1 VATTNS
7 SYTGATI
14 ITENTMNEGGSE
26 EGPGLGYQTVALGA
40 NNALSTTGEL
50 VLGVKAGTAPISG
63 VAAPAYTS
71 NGVFD
76 MAGYSQTVSGLATGS
91 GTTASANYIGNNSG
105 AGVSTLTV
113 SGTSTPSSGF
123 GGTIQ
128 DNLGTTGGKVA
139 VALAS
144 GVLKLTGANSY
155 SGGTTVTTGSL
166 QITSNT
172 GLGTGATTVTG
183 GSGGA
188 GTLDLQGVTV
198 TTPINLSGSSS
209 TNTANLINSIVSYS
223 QTPVFGY
230 SAGTTNITLPNV
242 AGLSV
247 GEAVSGTG
255 FSNDVISAING
266 NVITLT
272 TPTSSGSGGSPMPVT
287 AGTPSVISSASSV
300 TLVGAAANNNIGGA
314 GSLTINATIADGASS
329 GGFTKIGNAG
339 LTLGGANTYTGATV
353 AGAGVIDLANSLAL
367 QDSTLT
373 TTANTGGVTFDSS
386 VSSQAFTLGGLSGT
400 GTLGLND
407 TANNAVALTVGNNN
421 ASTTYNGVLSGSGSV
436 SKVGTGS
443 LALGGSNTYS
453 GNTSVTGGKLYV
465 NNTTGSGT
473 GGGNVTTTSSGGS
486 HPVLAGSGSIAPTA
500 GHTVTIGAGTTLSSG
515 DVQVSDA
522 THETITGTGLTVVN
536 SSSTP
541 GALLSINGGA
551 TLQFALGAGANT
563 GDFNYANPNKDSTYM
578 TITGD
583 QVGEI
588 NFGLGSA
595 INVNLVDLT
604 ALYSSQLPAN
614 QLQLRYENPVLLIS
628 AGLDSD
634 YANLVTT
641 GGLDQNGYVLG
652 VGTSLTNY
660 TAFNITVSDIN
671 NNPITSYNDL
681 NLYLY
686 NGQLEVIPEPSTWA
700 MLILSL
706 AGLGF
711 CTWSKRRSVR
721 VTSA

>member
-1 VATTNS
+1 MNGSNGTNS
-7 SYTGATI
+7 SVSDQAVQL
-14 ITENTMNEGGSE
+14 GSNS
-26 EGPGLGYQTVALGA
+26 ALP
-40 NNALSTTGEL
+40 STTTLVIGENANSGPL
-50 VLGVKAGTAPISG
+50 AGMTAPHSLD
-63 VAAPAYTS
+63 S
-71 NGVFD
+71 NWFNESDGALD
-76 MAGYSQTVSGLATGS
+76 MHGFNATVSGLATGQGVTNVS
-91 GTTASANYIGNNSG
+91 SNVIFNNAANT
-105 AGVSTLTV
+105 VSTLTV
-113 SGTSTPSSGF
+113 SGTTTQTGGF
-123 GGTIQ
+123 GGTIE
-128 DNLGTTGGKVA
+128 DNTGTGGKVA
-139 VALAS
+139 VALTS
-144 GVLKLTGANSY
+144 GLLKLTGAN
-155 SGGTTVTTGSL
+155 T
-166 QITSNT
+166 
-172 GLGTGATTVTG
+172 
-183 GSGGA
+183 
-188 GTLDLQGVTV
+188 
-198 TTPINLSGSSS
+198 
-209 TNTANLINSIVSYS
+209 
-223 QTPVFGY
+223 Y
-230 SAGTTNITLPNV
+230 SAG
-242 AGLSV
+242 
-247 GEAVSGTG
+247 
-255 FSNDVISAING
+255 
-266 NVITLT
+266 
-272 TPTSSGSGGSPMPVT
+272 
-287 AGTPSVISSASSV
+287 
-300 TLVGAAANNNIGGA
+300 
-314 GSLTINATIADGASS
+314 
-329 GGFTKIGNAG
+329 
-339 LTLGGANTYTGATV
+339 
-353 AGAGVIDLANSLAL
+353 
-367 QDSTLT
+367 
-373 TTANTGGVTFDSS
+373 
-386 VSSQAFTLGGLSGT
+386 
-400 GTLGLND
+400 
-407 TANNAVALTVGNNN
+407 
-421 ASTTYNGVLSGSGSV
+421 
-436 SKVGTGS
+436 
-443 LALGGSNTYS
+443 
-453 GNTSVTGGKLYV
+453 TSVTGGKLYV
-465 NNTTGSGT
+465 SNTSGSGT
-473 GGGNVTTTSSGGS
+473 GTGNVTVSSTGT
-486 HPVLAGSGSIAPTA
+486 LAGSGTIAPAA
-500 GHTVTIGAGTTLSSG
+500 GNTVTVGSGATLSSG